1 MTDRLKK
8 IFSAKEQKTKLITYF
23 VGCHPTYA
31 VSLAAIKSAI
41 DNGASIIELGY
52 PTSEASAE
60 GPIIKAAH
68 DRCLKNGVNLK
79 EVIKLAAEIRNY
91 NNEVG
96 IILMGYMANLYLY
109 PIEKFTKDAAKAGV
123 DGVLVV
129 DAPHELKEENILRA
143 ELEKN
148 KLGLIKLI
156 SPTTTTE
163 RLEMITKLAKGFI
176 YCVNVKGITGVKKA
190 EKDEVTAM
198 INKIKKFSN
207 LPVCSGFG
215 IKTPEDAKIIAGS
228 GCEGIVIGSTLVEE
242 IETNLEDKKL
252 PQIIGNKIKSFVN
265 ILN

>member
-79 EVIKLAAEIRNY
+79 EVIKLATEIRNY

-109 PIEKFTKDAAKAGV
+109 PIEKFTKDAVKAGV

-143 ELEKN
+143 EPFDLKSYEPKVIM
-148 KLGLIKLI
+148 LH
-156 SPTTTTE
+156 
-163 RLEMITKLAKGFI
+163 
-176 YCVNVKGITGVKKA
+176 
-190 EKDEVTAM
+190 KD
-198 INKIKKFSN
+198 NN
-207 LPVCSGFG
+207 P
-215 IKTPEDAKIIAGS
+215 
-228 GCEGIVIGSTLVEE
+228 
-242 IETNLEDKKL
+242 TNL
-252 PQIIGNKIKSFVN
+252 KISFN
-265 ILN
+265 SFNLFISFPIFILANP